1 MDLKRV
7 FSTFQE
13 TVWSLLKGELNTK
26 IKFLLLARTL
36 KITLT
41 YPSECKY
48 GQITPAHKKGDC
60 KNKKNFRP
68 LTVLPAFNTIFEKSL
83 HIQLTEHFDAIISIY
98 QSAFL
103 KHHNTETALLRLV
116 EDWKR
121 KLDAHNYTAVISM
134 YLSKALDSLPHGL
147 LSAKLKAYGVIENSV
162 QLLGSYLTPRYQ
174 RVTIIDTVSAWT
186 KTIRLLEVCLKDRY
200 ELLKKAGR
208 TTLFSRRIQNIA
220 IMTYKSVNNIAPII

>member
-186 KTIRLLEVCLKDRY
+186 KTIRGVPQ
-200 ELLKKAGR
+200 G
-208 TTLFSRRIQNIA
+208 
-220 IMTYKSVNNIAPII
+220 SV